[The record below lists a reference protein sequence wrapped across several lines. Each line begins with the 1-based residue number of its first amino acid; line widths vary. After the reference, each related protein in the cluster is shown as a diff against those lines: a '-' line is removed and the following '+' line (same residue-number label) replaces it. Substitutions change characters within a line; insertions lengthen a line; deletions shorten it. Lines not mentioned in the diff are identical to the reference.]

1 MAFTLRLAWRNIF
14 RNKRRTIISGLA
26 IGIGLA
32 VLIFVDAMMIGM
44 KDNMIASATDT
55 YIGDGQIHGQGF
67 RLTQDIDA
75 TVRDPERAAARLE
88 TEKGVKA
95 YSRRTSAF
103 GMIASPSE
111 VDSVLLVGV
120 DPPAER
126 RVSRIDK
133 AVVEGSFFEGD
144 NPRDIVL
151 GKDLADVLG
160 VELGDRVVCS
170 ASQAGSGDLAQ
181 DMFRVSGIYAF
192 GIREMDRGPAFIR
205 LPQAQKMLNLGEG
218 IHEIAIQFKDNRF
231 ALRED
236 EPFWSRYSE
245 NGNEA
250 VSWTVL
256 MPQMKGILDLFWI
269 SLIFMAVLIFGIVA
283 FGIINTLFMSLYERL
298 FEFGVLRAVGTRA
311 AGIRRLIVAE
321 AGSLAAV
328 SIGLGAVLGF
338 LLTFVLSKTGID
350 YRGIEFAG
358 TTFTDLL
365 YPVLQVKQ
373 FLIYPTVVFFF
384 TLLVG
389 LYPAVVAGRMGVADA
404 LRKSL

>member
-55 YIGDGQIHGQGF
+55 YLGDGQIHGRGF
-67 RLTQDIDA
+67 RLTQDVNV
-75 TVRDPERAAARLE
+75 TVRDPDKVSAGLE
-88 TEKGVKA
+88 SEEEVKA
-95 YSRRTSAF
+95 FCRRTTAF

-111 VDSVLLVGV
+111 AESILLVGV

-126 RVSRIDK
+126 RVSRIDR
-133 AVVEGSFFEGD
+133 AIRQGRFFEGD
-144 NPRDIVL
+144 DPRDIVL
-151 GKDLADVLG
+151 GQDLADILG
-160 VELGDRVVCS
+160 LEVGDRVVCS
-170 ASQAGSGDLAQ
+170 VSQAGGGDLAQ
-181 DMFRVSGIYAF
+181 DMFRVSGIFAF
-192 GIREMDRGPAFIR
+192 DIREMDRGMAFIR
-205 LPQAQKMLNLGEG
+205 LPEAQKMLNLGQG
-218 IHEIAIQFKDNRF
+218 IHEIALQFKDNHF

-236 EPFWSRYSE
+236 EPFWARYSE

-250 VSWTVL
+250 VPWTVL
-256 MPQMKGILDLFWI
+256 LPQMKGILDLFWL
-269 SLIFMAVLIFGIVA
+269 SLIVMAVLIFGIVA

-311 AGIRRLIVAE
+311 SGIRRLIVAE
-321 AGSLAAV
+321 AGSLAAI

-338 LLTFVLSKTGID
+338 ILTFVLSKTGID
-350 YRGIEFAG
+350 YKGIEFAG

-365 YPVLQVKQ
+365 YPVLKVKQ
-373 FLIYPTVVFFF
+373 FIIYPIIVFLF
-384 TLLVG
+384 TLIVG
-389 LYPAVVAGRMGVADA
+389 LYPAVVAGRMTVADA